1 MMRRNRVRA
10 WALLPNDAVA
20 LAAEAQRGCW
30 MGVLLEPQG
39 RGQGTA
45 VDCREQILINAGERV
60 GVEVRMHDR
69 TWEWLRA

>member
-1 MMRRNRVRA
+1 
-10 WALLPNDAVA
+10 VA

-39 RGQGTA
+39 PGQGTA
-45 VDCREQILINAGERV
+45 EDCREQIQINAGEGV
-60 GVEVRMHDR
+60 GVEVRTHDR